1 MVTQELIE
9 RFFKHKCTGEE
20 RKLVLEYFESNPE
33 ALSDYIDEH
42 EWHHF
47 NAQEEMQ
54 PALSKKIFSDISRS
68 TFGKKR
74 TARTFKRLSIAAS
87 LIVTILGTWL
97 LMRQQDNRYGMVAL
111 ETASVPVSGL
121 VQKVNTTDQVMHVLL
136 EDGSDVALEPGS
148 KIRYYRLFSAE
159 KKRIVYLEGQ
169 ALFNV
174 AKDKNR
180 PFSVFSDDLVT
191 TALGTSFS
199 VKAFPGNNIIMVLLH
214 EGKVVVRSV
223 ESIARKLKKDFFLLP
238 GDQLIYNK
246 SLVTASVRSS
256 GKMNNRITHA
266 IPPQK
271 EKAIVERPDWY
282 KFDGMPLDKVIEQLK
297 VYYDVDIRYISDDI
311 RDKYFTVRIEKRDS
325 LENILNDI
333 ALLNDLIV
341 TKKNGVYF
349 LLKK

>member
-9 RFFKHKCTGEE
+9 RFFKHKCTDEE
-20 RKLVLEYFESNPE
+20 RKLILEYFESNPE
-33 ALSDYIDEH
+33 VLSDYIDEH
-42 EWHHF
+42 EWNHF
-47 NAQEEMQ
+47 NTQEEMQ
-54 PALSKKIFSDISRS
+54 PALSKKIFSNISRR
-68 TFGKKR
+68 TFGKR
-74 TARTFKRLSIAAS
+74 SAVRTFKRLSIAAS
-87 LIVTILGTWL
+87 LIITILGTWL
-97 LMRQQDNRYGMVAL
+97 LMKPKDNRNEVVAV
-111 ETASVPVSGL
+111 ETAPVPASDL
-121 VQKVNTTDQVMHVLL
+121 VQKANTTDKVMHVLL
-136 EDGSDVALEPGS
+136 EDGSAVALEPGS
-148 KIRYYRLFSAE
+148 KIRYHRLFGAE
-159 KKRIVYLEGQ
+159 NKRVVYLEGQ
-169 ALFNV
+169 ALFDV
-174 AKDKNR
+174 AKDKSR

-199 VKAFPGNNIIMVLLH
+199 VKAFPGSNIIMVLLH

-223 ESIARKLKKDFFLLP
+223 DSIARKLKKDFFLLP

-246 SLVTASVRSS
+246 SLVTASVRNS
-256 GKMNNRITHA
+256 GKINNRITHA
-266 IPPQK
+266 ELPQK
-271 EKAIVERPDWY
+271 EKAIVERPNWY

-341 TKKNGVYF
+341 TKKNGAYF